1 MASVFARGAVGRFT
15 GHDCWEASQLKLSE
29 NKIPLHVS
37 LQKAVTR
44 SFAVPEPPGQSAP
57 ALEWDELLGY
67 LRAIDDFNLPPLDAL
82 LAQTDVVGDPAM
94 PKPAECAVLRWIE
107 RVFQEW
113 EQSFPLEWE
122 LTHKLRAFKPAV
134 AMASLSE
141 ETFFRPGQHP
151 LHQMLDAIHSAA
163 IGWQGDLGRIG
174 QPVTNLIDKAI
185 ADVRGCLDQGG
196 DMAAIAS
203 QIVTEA
209 QRMRARAEKLTERTI
224 AAEHG
229 RLRAA
234 MAKTIAADLINGQLL
249 KYTAPSELNA
259 FIRGPWYDSAQ
270 LTYLKF
276 GDQSQQW
283 RDFEATTGQLLLA
296 MHPLAPAGDDAR
308 EERLRLARILPA
320 ELRRL
325 LLSIQHEDDLLQR
338 EMAAYEYLLQRVAQ
352 DRPPE
357 LSHLLT
363 VDSGQPAA
371 AIPKMTAGVAVG
383 QWYEVCSDT
392 DVFRLRLAM
401 IESGEVLLC
410 NLSGAKALSMPM
422 ADFNAKVGSGDAQ
435 PLATGAAFSRAVAA
449 AAGIDSDAALDRLL
463 NPDAAPTPSETDT
476 STTTTNSG
484 VPDLPIGTW
493 LGFHDTDT
501 PLLAKLALH
510 DKVRGIL
517 IFVNRQGI
525 ELRRLE
531 EREYLALIEAG
542 QIDILEARNNF
553 REQVERTR
561 AQLQQGQG

>member
-1 MASVFARGAVGRFT
+1 M
-15 GHDCWEASQLKLSE
+15 
-29 NKIPLHVS
+29 
-37 LQKAVTR
+37 TR

-203 QIVTEA
+203 QIVAEA

-296 MHPLAPAGDDAR
+296 MHPLAPPGTMPAR
-308 EERLRLARILPA
+308 NGFDWHAFCPQNCVDYCSAFSMRTIYCSAKWQPTSTCCSASPRIVPGTFPPTDSRLGPAR
-320 ELRRL
+320 R
-325 LLSIQHEDDLLQR
+325 
-338 EMAAYEYLLQRVAQ
+338 
-352 DRPPE
+352 
-357 LSHLLT
+357 SHSQN
-363 VDSGQPAA
+363 DSGRR
-371 AIPKMTAGVAVG
+371 
-383 QWYEVCSDT
+383 S
-392 DVFRLRLAM
+392 R
-401 IESGEVLLC
+401 
-410 NLSGAKALSMPM
+410 PM
-422 ADFNAKVGSGDAQ
+422 V
-435 PLATGAAFSRAVAA
+435 
-449 AAGIDSDAALDRLL
+449 
-463 NPDAAPTPSETDT
+463 
-476 STTTTNSG
+476 
-484 VPDLPIGTW
+484 
-493 LGFHDTDT
+493 
-501 PLLAKLALH
+501 
-510 DKVRGIL
+510 
-517 IFVNRQGI
+517 
-525 ELRRLE
+525 
-531 EREYLALIEAG
+531 
-542 QIDILEARNNF
+542 
-553 REQVERTR
+553 
-561 AQLQQGQG
+561 